1 MNQNQYIV
9 VVDDDPFAVKLICT
23 QLNKLGLTQI
33 KAFTAPLEAID
44 YIEQSVDTIHLVLC
58 DLQMPDLD
66 GIDFIRKLGDMS
78 YRGKL
83 ALVSGEDPRI
93 LRSAQLLAQAMRLGM
108 LGVLNKPIQLKHLQ
122 TLLADFLGNP
132 LPNASTSQAQANTA
146 NPAGRAYS
154 VARIRE
160 ALDNDEFENYFQ
172 PKVSMRT
179 GFMHSVESLV
189 RWNHPTDGVLAPALF
204 LKTIE
209 ENGLCNDLLNC
220 VLYGKKGVLKQ
231 LRAWHDQGFLFSAA
245 VNLSDLNMTDSTLP
259 ESLQK
264 QVTAYGLRPEH
275 LVLEISENRV
285 TKHRMPLLMN
295 LSRLTLKGFCL
306 SIDDF
311 GAGQTS
317 MADLRDL
324 PLSELK
330 FDRTIVYGAHRDN
343 SQKMAL
349 RSCIAMA
356 ADLGIR
362 TVAEGVEDIEDWH
375 CLRDLGCDTVQGFF
389 IARPMQAELVLPWLA
404 GWQHKLQSATQTLLG
419 PHQTPEIE
427 LWTQSS

>member
-1 MNQNQYIV
+1 MNNNQFIV

-23 QLNKLGLTQI
+23 QLSKLGLTQI
-33 KAFTAPLEAID
+33 KSFTAPLEAISF
-44 YIEQSVDTIHLVLC
+44 IEQSLSQVALVLC

-66 GIDFIRKLGDMS
+66 GIDFIRKLGEVS
-78 YRGKL
+78 YQGKL

-108 LGVLNKPIQLKHLQ
+108 LGVLNKPIQLKHLEA
-122 TLLADFLGNP
+122 LLSGFLANAA
-132 LPNASTSQAQANTA
+132 LHNASADTGASTQ
-146 NPAGRAYS
+146 PAASARYS
-154 VARIRE
+154 ADRIRD
-160 ALDNDEFENYFQ
+160 ALVNGEFENYFQ

-179 GFMHSVESLV
+179 GQMVGVESLV

-209 ENGLCNDLLNC
+209 DNGLCNELLDC

-231 LRAWHDQGFLFSAA
+231 LRDWHDQGFLFSAA

-264 QVTAYGLRPEH
+264 QVIAHGLQPEH
-275 LVLEISENRV
+275 LMLEISENRV
-285 TKHRMPLLMN
+285 SKHRMQLLMN

-306 SIDDF
+306 SVDDF

-324 PLSELK
+324 PLTELK

-356 ADLGIR
+356 VDLGIN
-362 TVAEGVEDIEDWH
+362 TVAEGIEDIEDWH
-375 CLRDLGCDTVQGFF
+375 CLRELGCNTVQGYF

-404 GWQHKLQSATQTLLG
+404 GWQHKLQGPTQSLLG
-419 PHQTPEIE
+419 FSEMPQIE
-427 LWTQSS
+427 LWA